1 MTTAI
6 SVKNLSKQYKIGA
19 AQGKFR
25 YGMLRDVFIDTL
37 TAPVRFAKSLLGGS
51 GNGSSAKNAN
61 FIWALKEVSFDLEEG
76 RVLGIVGRNGAGKST
91 LLKVLSRVT
100 EPTQGT
106 VSVRGRVGSLLEV
119 GTGFHPELTGREN
132 IYMNGAILGMKH
144 AEIDKKFD
152 EMVEFSEVSQF
163 IDTPVKRYSSG
174 MYLRLAFAVAAH
186 LEPEILVVDEVLAVG
201 DAEFQRKCLGKMN
214 DVAQQG
220 RTVLFVSHNMSAIL
234 RLTQEA
240 IVLKK
245 GQLIKRAPTPEA
257 VDFYLASGQAESGER
272 VWDAE
277 DVPAASAPFRPVAIR
292 VKDRYGKVVDTVR
305 STEPVTV
312 EWEYGLDAPVT
323 GLRVGMYLNTM
334 RGEYVFTAF
343 DTDDAKQYEQFGA
356 RSAGRYISRCHI
368 PADFFNEGR
377 YSLGVNAS
385 SFGVKRYFMDENALS
400 FSVDISGAPGTQ
412 WPEIRQGPI
421 RPRLDWKIEKID

>member
-6 SVKNLSKQYKIGA
+6 SVKGLSKRYKIGA
-19 AQGKFR
+19 AQTKFR
-25 YGMLRDVFIDTL
+25 YGMLRDVMVDSL
-37 TAPVRFAKSLLGGS
+37 TAPIRFAKSLSGKS
-51 GNGSSAKNAN
+51 GNGSSPKDNN
-61 FIWALKEVSFDLEEG
+61 FIWALKDVSFDLEEG

-91 LLKVLSRVT
+91 LLKILSRVT
-100 EPTQGT
+100 EPTEGT
-106 VSVRGRVGSLLEV
+106 VAVRGRVGSLLEV
-119 GTGFHPELTGREN
+119 GTGFHPE
-132 IYMNGAILGMKH
+132 
-144 AEIDKKFD
+144 
-152 EMVEFSEVSQF
+152 
-163 IDTPVKRYSSG
+163 
-174 MYLRLAFAVAAH
+174 AAH

-272 VWDAE
+272 SWEPDE
-277 DVPAASAPFRPVAIR
+277 IPAASAPFTPICLRL
-292 VKDRYGKVVDTVR
+292 KDRTGKIVDTVR

-312 EWEYGLDAPVT
+312 EWEYQLDAPVT
-323 GLRVGMYLNTM
+323 GLRVGMYLGTM
-334 RGEYVFTAF
+334 RGGYVFTAF

-356 RSAGRYISRCHI
+356 RQAGRYISRCHI

-385 SFGVKRYFMDENALS
+385 SFGVRRYFMDENALS
-400 FSVDISGAPGTQ
+400 FNVDISGAPGTQ
-412 WPEIRQGPI
+412 WPEIRQGPV
-421 RPRLDWKIEKID
+421 RPRLDWQIEKLD